1 MLELHRYGVQI
12 VYAVDK
18 YVHIF
23 HAVVRGQPF
32 IPLFMEFL
40 PFLIYILGK
49 KGCFMGFGLK
59 KKGTVSALCLT
70 VFGVIGA
77 GAEPLAFPEALGFG
91 ANEIRWTRLTT
102 CS

>member
-1 MLELHRYGVQI
+1 
-12 VYAVDK
+12 
-18 YVHIF
+18 
-23 HAVVRGQPF
+23 
-32 IPLFMEFL
+32 MEFL
-40 PFLIYILGK
+40 PFLIYIRQ

>member
-1 MLELHRYGVQI
+1 
-12 VYAVDK
+12 
-18 YVHIF
+18 
-23 HAVVRGQPF
+23 
-32 IPLFMEFL
+32 
-40 PFLIYILGK
+40 
-49 KGCFMGFGLK
+49 MGFGLK